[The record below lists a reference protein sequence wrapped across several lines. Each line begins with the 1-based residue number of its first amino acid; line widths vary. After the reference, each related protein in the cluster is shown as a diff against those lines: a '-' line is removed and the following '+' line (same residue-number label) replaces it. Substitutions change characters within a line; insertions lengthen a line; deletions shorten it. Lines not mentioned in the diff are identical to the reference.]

1 MYFSNG
7 LVVFWWR
14 YLATTGNS
22 SPKIHLGELPM
33 LKRSLFRPP
42 FSHYKGGSIQ

>member
-1 MYFSNG
+1 MYFRNG

-22 SPKIHLGELPM
+22 SPEILLGELPA
-33 LKRSLFRPP
+33 LKRSLFRSP
-42 FSHYKGGSIQ
+42 FDHYKGGSIQ